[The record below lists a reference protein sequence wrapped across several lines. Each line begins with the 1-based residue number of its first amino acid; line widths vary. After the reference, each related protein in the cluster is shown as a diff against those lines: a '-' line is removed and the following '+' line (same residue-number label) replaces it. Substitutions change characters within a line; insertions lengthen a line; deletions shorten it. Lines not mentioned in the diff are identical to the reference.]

1 MIPFPRVPLITLILL
16 FPLAHLSAQPDNLPI
31 ETLDI
36 SGNEAYSDNQLR
48 SLMKLNIVGFLSFRS
63 RPFSRRALRIDA
75 HTIQSFYASRGYL
88 EATVVD
94 SFAVNTGG
102 RVEVYLMIS
111 EGRQFRLGGIIVMGN
126 RLFTTERIKQFV
138 GLETG
143 EPYNPVLISN
153 RLDDLRNLYKD
164 RGNLTIDILEE
175 REIGADENVYV
186 RLSIS
191 EGITYTIGQIATV
204 GLSKVPEN
212 YLSRELLFQPGDTF
226 NQSNLIQSQ
235 QRVYESGLFS
245 AVEIIPTVRASEPG
259 IADIEV
265 RVREL
270 EQRSIDF
277 TLGFRQKEAQGAGEP
292 LPALTISGQWWRSRV
307 LNTSIRSGI
316 TVETD
321 LLLENIQSPEYQAA
335 WEFLIPWTLGLRI
348 PSSIKFFSSY
358 RTWPDIVRKN
368 GVEFAFLSKRL
379 RRSQL
384 RGSFGWVFIQAP
396 PGVLDSVTATQDGL
410 NLNDPGFAAD
420 SPNPLVTQ
428 GAERSFK
435 LDYLFQD
442 VDNLLAPRQGTI
454 FQFKPSFHGTFI
466 KEVSFYYK
474 VEVDIRRYHPV
485 MKQAVFAY
493 RLKASY
499 LETLPGGLAR
509 KLFYLD
515 LFDLGGSTS
524 LRGWSRPE
532 KFSSERGV
540 VKGLANAE
548 LRFPLIWILGGE
560 LFVDAGAL
568 YAFRGEN
575 DPALEWKKGW
585 DVGAGLLI
593 STPLGPIR
601 IDAAVPQGI
610 GGDAKPTYHVAFLY
624 TF

>member
-1 MIPFPRVPLITLILL
+1 MIPFLRVPFITLILL
-16 FPLAHLSAQPDNLPI
+16 FPLAHLAAQPDNLPI

-36 SGNEAYSDNQLR
+36 SGNAAYSDNQLR
-48 SLMKLNIVGFLSFRS
+48 SLMKLKTVSFLSLRG

-94 SFAVNTGG
+94 SFAVNIGG
-102 RVEVYLMIS
+102 RVEVYLKIT
-111 EGRQFRLGGIIVMGN
+111 EGRQFRLGEIIVMGN
-126 RLFTTERIKQFV
+126 HLFTTDWIKRFV
-138 GLETG
+138 GLEPG

-175 REIGADENVYV
+175 REIEADGNVYV

-191 EGITYTIGQIATV
+191 EGMTYTIGQITTV

-212 YLSRELLFQPGDTF
+212 YLSREFLFQPGKTF
-226 NQSNLIQSQ
+226 NRGDLIKSQ

-245 AVEIIPTVRASEPG
+245 AVEIIPLVRAAEPG

-270 EQRSIDF
+270 ERRSIDF

-292 LPALTISGQWWRSRV
+292 LPALTTSGQWWRSRM

-316 TVETD
+316 TMETD
-321 LLLENIQSPEYQAA
+321 LLLENILSPEYQVA
-335 WEFLIPWTLGLRI
+335 WEFLIPWTLGFRI
-348 PSSIKFFSSY
+348 PSSIKFFSSF
-358 RTWPDIVRKN
+358 RTWPDVVRKN
-368 GVEFAFLSKRL
+368 GVEFSFLSKRL
-379 RRSQL
+379 KRSRL

-396 PGVLDSVTATQDGL
+396 SGVLDSVAAPQD
-410 NLNDPGFAAD
+410 DPDFGAE
-420 SPNPLVTQ
+420 SPNPLVATE

-435 LDYLFQD
+435 IDYIFQD
-442 VDNLLAPRQGTI
+442 VDNLLAPRQGTVI
-454 FQFKPSFHGTFI
+454 QFKPSFHGTFI
-466 KEVSFYYK
+466 KAVSFYYK
-474 VEVDIRRYHPV
+474 VEMDIRRYHPI
-485 MKQAVFAY
+485 MKQSVFAY

-509 KLFYLD
+509 NLFYLD

-532 KFSSERGV
+532 TFSSERGV
-540 VKGLANAE
+540 MKGLANAE

-560 LFVDAGAL
+560 LFIDAGAL
-568 YAFRGEN
+568 YVFRGE
-575 DPALEWKKGW
+575 DDIALEWKRGW

-601 IDAAVPQGI
+601 VDAAVPQGI
-610 GGDAKPTYHVAFLY
+610 GEAAKPIYHVAFLY